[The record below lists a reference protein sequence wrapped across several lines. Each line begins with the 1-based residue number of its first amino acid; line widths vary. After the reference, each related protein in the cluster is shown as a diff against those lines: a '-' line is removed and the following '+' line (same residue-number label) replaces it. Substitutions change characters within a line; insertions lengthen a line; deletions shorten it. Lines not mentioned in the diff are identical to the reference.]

1 MHRVFMISYIE
12 VSRREKQ
19 RGSGVPIK
27 EQHLNCSKY
36 ERCRSQW
43 PRVLRRWSAAA
54 RLLRLWVRIPPE
66 EWMSV
71 CCVMFCLCDELI
83 TRQEESY
90 RLWCVVVC
98 DLETSWMGRTWPTE
112 GCCAK
117 RKKEQWILR
126 TQVQFLGR
134 NILLNF
140 SRTEPL
146 RVLKYCLF
154 MALHDDSTVSDYMAP
169 NKGWVW
175 KTNCKKTQKKSSLS
189 N

>member
-1 MHRVFMISYIE
+1 MPWPSFRPHPLPTLTAQRPCSPYNDSNNDLCDRWIIHNLFWTVLTMHRVFMISYIE

-98 DLETSWMGRTWPTE
+98 DLDTSWMGRTWPT
-112 GCCAK
+112 GGL
-117 RKKEQWILR
+117 LR
-126 TQVQFLGR
+126 
-134 NILLNF
+134 
-140 SRTEPL
+140 
-146 RVLKYCLF
+146 
-154 MALHDDSTVSDYMAP
+154 
-169 NKGWVW
+169 
-175 KTNCKKTQKKSSLS
+175 QKKKRAMNITDTSPVLGTEHFA
-189 N
+189 